1 MAEKPDFS
9 QYSLD
14 ELNEIAEEAQEAITR
29 RRAEALETARRAA
42 TEAAM
47 KHGFS
52 LRDLVE
58 TMPGMGPAKSKYPP
72 KYRNPDNPNQTWSGR
87 GRQPAW
93 FKSAFAK
100 GKTRDDLT
108 I

>member
-58 TMPGMGPAKSKYPP
+58 TMPGMVPTKSKYPP
-72 KYRNPDNPNQTWSGR
+72 NSLLAECAALGVPITDASYVSGDR
-87 GRQPAW
+87 RA
-93 FKSAFAK
+93 SAIQDA
-100 GKTRDDLT
+100 T
-108 I
+108 